1 MNFSEIAENVGLTV
15 DEFVEIATSF
25 VAATHSDLKLMRA
38 GIQGSQPQQVY
49 AAAHSIKGAALTFG
63 FAQLHAAALGIEKE
77 AREER
82 LEAVSEAADLIEHE
96 LEIIANTLEHRSW
109 T

>member
-25 VAATHSDLKLMRA
+25 VAATHSDLRLMRV
-38 GIQGSQPQQVY
+38 GVQESQPEQVY

-63 FAQLHAAALGIEKE
+63 FVQLHAVALAIEKQ
-77 AREER
+77 AREDR
-82 LEAVSEAADLIEHE
+82 LETVSEAADLIEHE
-96 LEIIANTLEHRSW
+96 IGIIANTLENRSW